1 LTPRRKR
8 EAAKYRL
15 PKRAKTF
22 IMRVEKYAIAL
33 RRRYMKRICLISTG
47 GTIACVPTDNGLAP
61 QLSAEDLV
69 KLVGCETKDISIDCT
84 DLFSMDSSNIQ
95 PEEWC
100 QIAEAIRDKVGSCD
114 GIVLTHGTDTMA
126 YTASMLSFML
136 MGIPVPVVL
145 TGAQYPA
152 VYPDSDGRRNLLDA
166 VTAAGALPGGVY
178 ICFGGSVIL
187 GCRAVKTRTTSL
199 NAFESINYPYVAS
212 VIDGKC
218 VLLHSPKSLRGFSCS
233 TSMETR
239 VALVK
244 IYPGMSQEILDS
256 LKDIGMKGV
265 VVEGFG
271 LGGMHNFRRDHTES
285 IRRLMEAGIPVVLT
299 SQCLYEQSTPDVYE
313 VSRALKNVGVIS
325 AHDMTTEAAITKLM
339 WVLGRAHDIESV
351 RRIMETDIAGE
362 LNE

>member
-1 LTPRRKR
+1 
-8 EAAKYRL
+8 
-15 PKRAKTF
+15 
-22 IMRVEKYAIAL
+22 
-33 RRRYMKRICLISTG
+33 MKRICLIATG
-47 GTIACVPTDNGLAP
+47 GTIACVPTENGLSP
-61 QLSAEDLV
+61 ELTGRDLV
-69 KLVGCETKDISIDCT
+69 ELVGCETPDTQISCT

-100 QIAEAIRDKVGSCD
+100 LIAEAIKEKVSSCD

-136 MGIPVPVVL
+136 MGVPVPVVL

-152 VYPDSDGRRNLLDA
+152 VYPDSDGRQNLKDA
-166 VTAAGALPGGVY
+166 VTAASVLPGGVY

-199 NAFESINYPYVAS
+199 NAFESINYPYIATL
-212 VIDGKC
+212 INGKC
-218 VLLHSPKSLRGFSCS
+218 VQLHTPKRTVGFSYS
-233 TSMETR
+233 ANIESH
-239 VALVK
+239 VALIK
-244 IYPGMSQEILDS
+244 IYPGMSPQILDS

-285 IRRLMEAGIPVVLT
+285 IKKLMDAGIPVVLT

-313 VSRALKNVGVIS
+313 VSRSLKDAGVLS

-339 WVLGRAHDIESV
+339 WVLGRARDIESV
-351 RRIMETDIAGE
+351 RRIMDTDIAGE
-362 LNE
+362 LSEKQ

>member
-1 LTPRRKR
+1 
-8 EAAKYRL
+8 
-15 PKRAKTF
+15 
-22 IMRVEKYAIAL
+22 
-33 RRRYMKRICLISTG
+33 MKRICLIATG
-47 GTIACVPTDNGLAP
+47 GTIACVPTENGLSPELTGA
-61 QLSAEDLV
+61 DLV
-69 KLVGCETKDISIDCT
+69 KLVGCETDEVKIDCT

-100 QIAEAIRDKVGSCD
+100 LIAQAVRDRINGCD

-136 MGIPVPVVL
+136 RGVNVPVVL

-152 VYPDSDGRRNLLDA
+152 IYPNSDGRRNLMDA
-166 VTAAGALPGGVY
+166 VIAATTLPGGVY

-199 NAFESINYPYVAS
+199 NAFESINYPYIATVS
-212 VIDGKC
+212 DGRC
-218 VLLHSPKSLRGFSCS
+218 VLLHTPKQTVGFSFS
-233 TSMETR
+233 ASIEPR
-239 VALVK
+239 VALIK
-244 IYPGMSQEILDS
+244 IYPGMSPELLDS

-285 IRRLMEAGIPVVLT
+285 IRRLMASGIPVVLT

-313 VSRALKNVGVIS
+313 VSRSLSDSGILS

-351 RRIMETDIAGE
+351 RRIMNTDIAGE
-362 LNE
+362 LTEK

>member
-1 LTPRRKR
+1 
-8 EAAKYRL
+8 
-15 PKRAKTF
+15 
-22 IMRVEKYAIAL
+22 
-33 RRRYMKRICLISTG
+33 MKRICLIATG
-47 GTIACVPTDNGLAP
+47 GTIACVPTENGLSP
-61 QLSAEDLV
+61 ELSASQLV
-69 KLVGCETKDISIDCT
+69 KLCGCETEDIQISCT

-100 QIAEAIRDKVGSCD
+100 VIAEAIRAKIGTCD

-136 MGIPVPVVL
+136 MGVPIPVVL

-152 VYPDSDGRRNLLDA
+152 VYPNSDGRRNLCDA
-166 VTAAGALPGGVY
+166 VTAASQLSGGVY

-199 NAFESINYPYVAS
+199 NAFESINYPYIA
-212 VIDGKC
+212 IIADGRCIK
-218 VLLHSPKSLRGFSCS
+218 LHEPKSTYGFSYS
-233 TSMETR
+233 ASIEPS

-244 IYPGMSQEILDS
+244 IYPGMSPELLDS

-285 IRRLMEAGIPVVLT
+285 IRRLMQAGIPVVLT
-299 SQCLYEQSTPDVYE
+299 SQCLYEQSTPDIYE
-313 VSRALKNVGVIS
+313 VSRSLSELGVIS
-325 AHDMTTEAAITKLM
+325 AKDMTTEAAITKLM

-351 RRIMETDIAGE
+351 RRIMDTDIAGE
-362 LNE
+362 LSE